1 MYSGFITPRK
11 TVARLGVHQ
20 RLDRA
25 AAKMIRPL
33 IPNGTLPPIK
43 QILKFEGINGPDG
56 LKVKSPDNNPSHVYE
71 AHLHDESMEPI
82 TQHYEG
88 LVKALREKDRV
99 RAAFDAAWLAHYV
112 VDGLTPAHHVPLGEL
127 KQEAAAM
134 VEEAVAADRSRIA
147 AQVRRQWKLIGAKG
161 LYSMHYNFEMGLAVA
176 LLGTQLKGKFVPAH
190 LKKARKIG
198 VTNYFRGEVETI
210 VALDLYHQFYRHGWT
225 SRIVRTCRKK
235 LIPNIIEVLGVIWLL
250 AIEEAGYPLRG
261 DARKAYRA
269 AKAAKKPV
277 KKR

>member
-56 LKVKSPDNNPSHVYE
+56 LKVKSPENNPSHVYE
-71 AHLHDESMEPI
+71 AHLHDESMAPI

-88 LVKALREKDRV
+88 LVKALRDKDRV

-127 KQEAAAM
+127 KQEAAEKM
-134 VEEAVAADRSRIA
+134 EAALADDRSRIA
-147 AQVRRQWKLIGAKG
+147 AQVRRQWKLWGAKG
-161 LYSMHYNFEMGLAVA
+161 HYTTHFNFEMGLAVA
-176 LLGTQLKGKFVPAH
+176 LLGTQLKAKFTPSR
-190 LKKARKIG
+190 LKRARKLG
-198 VTNYFRGEVETI
+198 LVDYFRSEVEA
-210 VALDLYHQFYRHGWT
+210 VVKLDLYRQFYHQGWT
-225 SRIVRTCRKK
+225 SRIVRACRKK

-261 DARKAYRA
+261 DARQPRRA
-269 AKAAKKPV
+269 AR
-277 KKR
+277 KR